1 MTWVVAR
8 GERSV
13 TVVALSSRCLCRLR
27 RGTPRCSAG
36 CRWRRLTWLPGD
48 VESACA
54 RSARNQEAQAGS
66 CCCGGRKGSAQK
78 RWLKAYGRRA
88 APSRGES
95 SGWSGFIRGSR
106 ARALQTMSCVWR
118 VACTERRGLADI
130 VVDVV
135 RRPSGA
141 RGCHQIGAAVH
152 QRYRARYV
160 WPRCSPAGGG
170 HSDLY
175 MYKRETMILR
185 EDFRIRGYRRFTG
198 GHSGTGARSEGS
210 GRRGRWRA
218 TRWSVTTA
226 ARLLESRTAG
236 CGLRRGIRRRRGE
249 VRQVEQSRPRS
260 G

>member
-1 MTWVVAR
+1 MQ
-8 GERSV
+8 
-13 TVVALSSRCLCRLR
+13 CR
-27 RGTPRCSAG
+27 PSAG
-36 CRWRRLTWLPGD
+36 CRRRRLTWLPGD

-66 CCCGGRKGSAQK
+66 CCCGWRKGSAQK

-185 EDFRIRGYRRFTG
+185 EDFRIRGTG
-198 GHSGTGARSEGS
+198 PRLG
-210 GRRGRWRA
+210 A
-218 TRWSVTTA
+218 TREA
-226 ARLLESRTAG
+226 ARD
-236 CGLRRGIRRRRGE
+236 E
-249 VRQVEQSRPRS
+249 VVSHDRS
-260 G
+260 PPA

>member
-1 MTWVVAR
+1 M
-8 GERSV
+8 
-13 TVVALSSRCLCRLR
+13 
-27 RGTPRCSAG
+27 
-36 CRWRRLTWLPGD
+36 
-48 VESACA
+48 ESACA

-66 CCCGGRKGSAQK
+66 CCCGWRKGSAQK

-106 ARALQTMSCVWR
+106 ARGPADDVVRAARGVRR
-118 VACTERRGLADI
+118 VARSVRRAPQTERRGLADI

-175 MYKRETMILR
+175 MHMYKRETMILR
-185 EDFRIRGYRRFTG
+185 EDFRIRGTEARGDAG
-198 GHSGTGARSEGS
+198 GGARRGGQSRPQPACLRVAPLGVGYAEGS
-210 GRRGRWRA
+210 GDDEARSGRWSRA
-218 TRWSVTTA
+218 GHGQASSSAGTA
-226 ARLLESRTAG
+226 
-236 CGLRRGIRRRRGE
+236 
-249 VRQVEQSRPRS
+249 P
-260 G
+260 

>member
-1 MTWVVAR
+1 
-8 GERSV
+8 
-13 TVVALSSRCLCRLR
+13 LQCR
-27 RGTPRCSAG
+27 PSAG
-36 CRWRRLTWLPGD
+36 CRRRRLTWLPGD

-66 CCCGGRKGSAQK
+66 CCCGWRKGSAQK

-175 MYKRETMILR
+175 MHMYKRETMILR
-185 EDFRIRGYRRFTG
+185 EDFRIRGYRG
-198 GHSGTGARSEGS
+198 GLPAVTQARVRGPKARGDAGGGARRGGQSRPQPACLRVAPLGVGYMEGS
-210 GRRGRWRA
+210 GNDEARPGR
-218 TRWSVTTA
+218 
-226 ARLLESRTAG
+226 
-236 CGLRRGIRRRRGE
+236 
-249 VRQVEQSRPRS
+249 VEQSRRRP
-260 G
+260 

>member
-1 MTWVVAR
+1 MAPCPAGHSVRQRWRHRGLRQGDRFIHRSMTWVVAR

-36 CRWRRLTWLPGD
+36 CRRRRLTRLPGD

-66 CCCGGRKGSAQK
+66 CCCGWRKGSAQK

-130 VVDVV
+130 AVDVV

-160 WPRCSPAGGG
+160 WSRCS
-170 HSDLY
+170 
-175 MYKRETMILR
+175 
-185 EDFRIRGYRRFTG
+185 
-198 GHSGTGARSEGS
+198 
-210 GRRGRWRA
+210 RA
-218 TRWSVTTA
+218 CRRWS
-226 ARLLESRTAG
+226 
-236 CGLRRGIRRRRGE
+236 
-249 VRQVEQSRPRS
+249 Q
-260 G
+260 

>member
-1 MTWVVAR
+1 MAARRR
-8 GERSV
+8 GERLRQERQESGGSGRV
-13 TVVALSSRCLCRLR
+13 LLLRL
-27 RGTPRCSAG
+27 A
-36 CRWRRLTWLPGD
+36 
-48 VESACA
+48 E
-54 RSARNQEAQAGS
+54 
-66 CCCGGRKGSAQK
+66 GSAQK

-185 EDFRIRGYRRFTG
+185 EDFRIRGYRGFTG

-236 CGLRRGIRRRRGE
+236 CGLHGGIRQRRGE
-249 VRQVEQSRPRS
+249 ARQGGAEQTPPVTAKALALSWGGRAEPRS
-260 G
+260 R

>member
-1 MTWVVAR
+1 MQ
-8 GERSV
+8 
-13 TVVALSSRCLCRLR
+13 CR
-27 RGTPRCSAG
+27 PSAG
-36 CRWRRLTWLPGD
+36 CRRRRLTWLPGD

-66 CCCGGRKGSAQK
+66 CCCGWRKGSAQK

-106 ARALQTMSCVWR
+106 ARGPADDVVRAARGVWR
-118 VACTERRGLADI
+118 VARSVRRAPQTERRGLADI

-185 EDFRIRGYRRFTG
+185 EDFRIRGFRG
-198 GHSGTGARSEGS
+198 GLPAVTQARVRGPEARGDAGGGARRGGQSRPQPACLRVAPLGVGYAEGS
-210 GRRGRWRA
+210 GDDEARSGRWSRA
-218 TRWSVTTA
+218 GHGQASSSAGTA
-226 ARLLESRTAG
+226 
-236 CGLRRGIRRRRGE
+236 
-249 VRQVEQSRPRS
+249 P
-260 G
+260 